1 MLHYRR
7 RNSTEP
13 APRQRMHRHPLLT
26 LVNWSY
32 DRRRH
37 LDEER
42 LREILSRFDER
53 YAHIYLRIFNE
64 VPAEVLWSFVA
75 ENGLDESDIENIYN
89 RMHRF
94 GVDLRPLR

>member
-7 RNSTEP
+7 RNSDEP
-13 APRQRMHRHPLLT
+13 VPQRRMHRHPLLT

-32 DRRRH
+32 DRNRH
-37 LDEER
+37 LDEEQ
-42 LREILSRFDER
+42 LTEILSRFDER

-64 VPAEVLWSFVA
+64 VPREALWSFVA
-75 ENGLDESDIENIYN
+75 ENGLRESDIESIYDE
-89 RMHRF
+89 MHRF

>member
-1 MLHYRR
+1 MLRYRR

-13 APRQRMHRHPLLT
+13 LPRQQMHRHPLLT

-32 DRRRH
+32 DRSRH

-64 VPAEVLWSFVA
+64 VPAEVLWSFAA
-75 ENGLDESDIENIYN
+75 ENELSVSEIENIYN
-89 RMHRF
+89 RMNHF